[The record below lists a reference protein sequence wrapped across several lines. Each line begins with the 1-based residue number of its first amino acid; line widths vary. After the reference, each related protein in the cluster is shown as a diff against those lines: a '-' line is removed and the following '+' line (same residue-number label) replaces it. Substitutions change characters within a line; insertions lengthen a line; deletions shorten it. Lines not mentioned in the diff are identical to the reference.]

1 MKTDFHIAQID
12 GFILHVF
19 VIKHWISSIVDGAT
33 HWSYAPEPLAQCG
46 INSGLPTF
54 GISDGDT

>member
-33 HWSYAPEPLAQCG
+33 HAPEPLAQYG

-54 GISDGDT
+54 GINDGDT